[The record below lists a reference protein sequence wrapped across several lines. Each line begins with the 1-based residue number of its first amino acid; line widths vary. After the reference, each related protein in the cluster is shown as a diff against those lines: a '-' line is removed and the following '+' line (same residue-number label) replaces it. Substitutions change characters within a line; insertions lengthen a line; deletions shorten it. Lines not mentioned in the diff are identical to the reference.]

1 MSDVAAIAQSLVS
14 MQSASTQQALGTE
27 MLRQNAEAERGVVA
41 MLEQGAE
48 QAKAVLPAGQGLR
61 VDRTA

>member
-48 QAKAVLPAGQGLR
+48 QAKAVLPAGQGLQ
-61 VDRTA
+61 VDRMA